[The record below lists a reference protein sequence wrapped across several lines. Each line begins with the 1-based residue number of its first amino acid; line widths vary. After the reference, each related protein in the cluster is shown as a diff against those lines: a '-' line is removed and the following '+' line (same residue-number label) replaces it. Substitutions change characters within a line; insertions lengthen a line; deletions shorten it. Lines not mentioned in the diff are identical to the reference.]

1 MPDSMVIGKG
11 IALNVMLP
19 IELPNGKDI
28 GKPSFYGSVKYL
40 RIWIGRWVFELV
52 EQSQITLLLY
62 HAKTHYKACCNFL
75 NREVVFT
82 LNDINHW
89 NTSGITNR

>member
-28 GKPSFYGSVKYL
+28 GKSRFYGSLMYL

-52 EQSQITLLLY
+52 EQSSITLLLY
-62 HAKTHYKACCNFL
+62 HAKNPSESLLQLLEPFL
-75 NREVVFT
+75 LSDT
-82 LNDINHW
+82 LKMSH
-89 NTSGITNR
+89 